1 MQHQLPLDAAK
12 SEPASPTASS
22 SAGKQGKKSQRPSWS
37 CTECTRRKIR
47 CDRVVP
53 GCNQCI
59 KRNKVHLCRLDQDDK
74 IGFGPDSTAG
84 EPSLH
89 PVEPSPPGQPRFASA
104 AEFEAIQR
112 NVTVVRQRLFHL
124 ERVVAA
130 FVPRPDV
137 LDAAGHPS
145 WAVDMTALHHGGGG
159 GPASGAA
166 DGYAPPLSAQHD
178 AYTPHAAMHDAYP
191 ASTHHHPPADAYPS
205 SAPTPSGSSLGPPPS
220 HHYAPAPASGPS
232 PSYALPPHLQPQP
245 QPQPAYDDPPA
256 ARPPHPLYSRHSSGG
271 VTEDDGEVEAAVT
284 LEYLALGR
292 DGQSA
297 HVSRA
302 ELRRPA
308 ADEGELRGDAQ
319 GGDANGHG
327 LGQSASVAGGQ
338 APSGAPQASALDEL
352 EQPPAALG
360 PSAASA
366 ASAPSP
372 SPASVLPPPPT
383 AAAILQYSLERVG
396 WQHGAVHA
404 GQFLAECA
412 EFDSWGPLRADKV
425 NQAWLA
431 LYLAVLCVGVKHMN
445 ADDARACGLT
455 PDDVRVLPKLWFD
468 ASVDALHR
476 GQFLA
481 KHSVFAVQTIVIL
494 VISCQDVGGS
504 DLIATL
510 LACGIRIAQHL
521 GISRLG
527 ADDEWDRK
535 RRAAGVDPA
544 SDEGVKGLVQRE
556 VRKRLWWALAT
567 EDWLSVP
574 FRRSYS
580 ISPSHFTTPP
590 PLNCHDEDLSS
601 GTAVDRSQDEATCV
615 SKVLVAHKVASCIR
629 RFFED
634 VNSRPDRELSYD
646 LLLDVDREIRDIIE
660 TGPAFLRADDKAIEA
675 QPPWVRWMLHWWIMS
690 VSHKLL
696 MCHRV
701 FLGRS
706 FRDSRFA
713 FSRKAAIEAARSI
726 IQELVKGSQLPF
738 QHLWTVPYHSISAAV
753 VVILDIFQSS
763 SSDPDL
769 VHKRREVQSVLDELR
784 VLSDEG
790 NSQIASRGIQLL
802 TTLLAEEQRHRRP
815 HKRKAAELG
824 NGNGNGGAHE
834 RSSASASPAKR
845 VVSISDSRTSLGAPS
860 SHGAFAPQHHPHLHP
875 PPPPSHAQAPPPP
888 HSSASPFPYFVPT
901 APPYAHLHGAASA
914 STLDATSPHDS
925 HVSDTSLTQDAF
937 ESLLSNLGGWS
948 GGGGGVG
955 GEAGG
960 AFGPGVDGPYGMPQ
974 QHGAYGRAGGGAGAG
989 GLGPETGDFF
999 RALDAGSFLG
1009 DGGDGAS
1016 YHGHH
1021 APTPS
1026 GQAGGTP
1033 GQPHGMW

>member
-1 MQHQLPLDAAK
+1 
-12 SEPASPTASS
+12 
-22 SAGKQGKKSQRPSWS
+22 
-37 CTECTRRKIR
+37 
-47 CDRVVP
+47 
-53 GCNQCI
+53 
-59 KRNKVHLCRLDQDDK
+59 
-74 IGFGPDSTAG
+74 
-84 EPSLH
+84 
-89 PVEPSPPGQPRFASA
+89 
-104 AEFEAIQR
+104 
-112 NVTVVRQRLFHL
+112 
-124 ERVVAA
+124 
-130 FVPRPDV
+130 
-137 LDAAGHPS
+137 
-145 WAVDMTALHHGGGG
+145 
-159 GPASGAA
+159 
-166 DGYAPPLSAQHD
+166 
-178 AYTPHAAMHDAYP
+178 
-191 ASTHHHPPADAYPS
+191 
-205 SAPTPSGSSLGPPPS
+205 PPS
-220 HHYAPAPASGPS
+220 
-232 PSYALPPHLQPQP
+232 
-245 QPQPAYDDPPA
+245 
-256 ARPPHPLYSRHSSGG
+256 
-271 VTEDDGEVEAAVT
+271 
-284 LEYLALGR
+284 
-292 DGQSA
+292 
-297 HVSRA
+297 
-302 ELRRPA
+302 
-308 ADEGELRGDAQ
+308 
-319 GGDANGHG
+319 
-327 LGQSASVAGGQ
+327 
-338 APSGAPQASALDEL
+338 
-352 EQPPAALG
+352 
-360 PSAASA
+360 
-366 ASAPSP
+366 
-372 SPASVLPPPPT
+372 PT

-412 EFDSWGPLRADKV
+412 EFDSWGAHRADKV

-431 LYLAVLCVGVKHMN
+431 LYFAVLCVGVKHM
-445 ADDARACGLT
+445 APDDARACGLT
-455 PDDVRVLPKLWFD
+455 ADDVRVLPKLWFD

-481 KHSVFAVQTIVIL
+481 QHSVFAVQTIVIL

-521 GISRLG
+521 HLSRFG
-527 ADDEWDRK
+527 PDDEWDRK
-535 RRAAGVDPA
+535 RRAAGVDPK

-556 VRKRLWWALAT
+556 VGKRLWYALAT

-580 ISPSHFTTPP
+580 ISPSHFTTPL

-601 GTAVDRSQDEATCV
+601 GNAVNRPQDEATCV

-629 RFFED
+629 RFFDD
-634 VNSRPDRELSYD
+634 VNSAATARPDRANGAGAGDHLSYD

-660 TGPAFLRADDKAIEA
+660 TGPAFLRADDRAIEA

-706 FRDSRFA
+706 FRDSRYA

-726 IQELVKGSQLPF
+726 IQELVKGSKLPF

-763 SSDPDL
+763 SADPDL

-824 NGNGNGGAHE
+824 NSNGNSGGGGGGAHD
-834 RSSASASPAKR
+834 RSSASASPVKR

-860 SHGAFAPQHHPHLHP
+860 SLGAFAPQHHPPHHAP
-875 PPPPSHAQAPPPP
+875 PLPPQHGQAPPPP
-888 HSSASPFPYFVPT
+888 PPHATLSPFPYFAAT
-901 APPYAHLHGAASA
+901 SSAPAYPHGAALHGAASA
-914 STLDATSPHDS
+914 STHDATSPHS

-948 GGGGGVG
+948 GGGG
-955 GEAGG
+955 EAGG
-960 AFGPGVDGPYGMPQ
+960 AFGSAVDGPYGGGPGAGPP
-974 QHGAYGRAGGGAGAG
+974 HGAYGRGGGG
-989 GLGPETGDFF
+989 GEAFF
-999 RALDAGSFLG
+999 TMLDAGSFL
-1009 DGGDGAS
+1009 GDGAS

-1021 APTPS
+1021 APTPG
-1026 GQAGGTP
+1026 GQASTP
-1033 GQPHGMW
+1033 GQPHSMW